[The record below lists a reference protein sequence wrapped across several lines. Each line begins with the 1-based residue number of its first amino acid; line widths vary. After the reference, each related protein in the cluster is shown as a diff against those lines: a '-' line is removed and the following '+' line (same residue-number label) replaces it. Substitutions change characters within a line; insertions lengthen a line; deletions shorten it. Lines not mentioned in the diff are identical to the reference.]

1 MGCSCIKYKNEI
13 IDENDLLYE
22 ENDITEKE
30 KDKQEESNVKKMELV
45 EEEDQW
51 YSVDEELGEIKAE
64 GKKSE
69 KENSIEYSNKE
80 KNGNW
85 RVLIEDNN
93 NFNQDIPF
101 DLQNITFKLQKA
113 SESPTNLNPF
123 YTLSAIYDFTKIFKS
138 ISSAL
143 SMGFADITE
152 KCELMRKRFNEYP
165 DVVSIQ
171 DLCNKEIQLDIY
183 KLNGDNNKSLGHG
196 YDEYSKYVSGCR
208 TFLRLLWFLEYLIDI
223 FENVMKD
230 DGNGPIKKIL
240 GDSYKKVLSPHHSF
254 LVRRAVG
261 VALSFSNAGNVAQ
274 IVELIFG
281 YKEFNEEAIK
291 GIKDTNDLMKK
302 IWNGGNEFYEENNL
316 LELA

>member
-1 MGCSCIKYKNEI
+1 MGCTCTKYKNEI
-13 IDENDLLYE
+13 IDENDFLYE
-22 ENDITEKE
+22 ENDLTGKE
-30 KDKQEESNVKKMELV
+30 KDKQEENNVKKMELV
-45 EEEDQW
+45 EEEEQW
-51 YSVDEELGEIKAE
+51 YSVGEELGEIKVE

-69 KENSIEYSNKE
+69 KDNSIEYSNKE

-113 SESPTNLNPF
+113 SENPTNLNPF

-165 DVVSIQ
+165 NAVSIQ

-183 KLNGDNNKSLGHG
+183 KLNGDNNKSFGHG
-196 YDEYSKYVSGCR
+196 YDE
-208 TFLRLLWFLEYLIDI
+208 
-223 FENVMKD
+223 
-230 DGNGPIKKIL
+230 
-240 GDSYKKVLSPHHSF
+240 
-254 LVRRAVG
+254 
-261 VALSFSNAGNVAQ
+261 
-274 IVELIFG
+274 
-281 YKEFNEEAIK
+281 
-291 GIKDTNDLMKK
+291 
-302 IWNGGNEFYEENNL
+302 
-316 LELA
+316 